1 MQTLEL
7 PETILQAWGPE
18 AAQDFIA
25 WLEKR
30 LHTATH
36 PISAFVARQ
45 KVNVLVAER
54 VSNMLLAD
62 EPSLLQTPEQGW
74 VWRVPVDLTFPSHGR
89 VGRVGEVDVDA
100 HCGELRY
107 TDALLTRMANEARRL
122 AQQAL
127 SPMT

>member
-1 MQTLEL
+1 MTVEL
-7 PETILQAWGPE
+7 DQILPQFE
-18 AAQDFIA
+18 AAQIDITIRVST
-25 WLEKR
+25 R
-30 LHTATH
+30 LNVTQ
-36 PISAFVARQ
+36 VAARR

-62 EPSLLQTPEQGW
+62 EPNLLQTPEQGW

-107 TDALLTRMANEARRL
+107 TDALLTRMANEARGL